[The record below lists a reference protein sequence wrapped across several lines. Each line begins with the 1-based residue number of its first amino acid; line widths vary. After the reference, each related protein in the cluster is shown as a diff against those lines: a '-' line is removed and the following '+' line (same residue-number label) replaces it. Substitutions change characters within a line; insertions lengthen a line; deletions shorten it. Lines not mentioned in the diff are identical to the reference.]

1 VHPQIVVAQVFWWL
15 VAIAPEG
22 NRLLQVG

>member
-1 VHPQIVVAQVFWWL
+1 VYSQIVVAQVFWWL